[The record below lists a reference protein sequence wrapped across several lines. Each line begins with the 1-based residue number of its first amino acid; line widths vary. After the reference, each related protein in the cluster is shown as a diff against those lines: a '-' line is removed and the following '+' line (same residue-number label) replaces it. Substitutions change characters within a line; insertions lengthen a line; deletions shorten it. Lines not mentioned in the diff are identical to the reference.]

1 MNIHTK
7 STTPYRR
14 LILLIITLITTG
26 LVGQAQALPFTYLTR
41 LTGGYTDDVVMLDTN
56 TNTVTATIPTGQYSG
71 AVTVNHAGTRAY
83 VVNSGD
89 NTVSVINTV
98 TKAVIA
104 TLPVGEDYLREPRVL
119 TLNPN
124 DTRGY
129 VPNPGNS
136 TVSVINTVNNG
147 IVTTIP
153 VAGGKVGALALNP
166 AGTRAYVVVS
176 DMSGPEVLS
185 KVAVINTVT
194 NRVVAT
200 IAINGAAEGIVLHPN
215 GTRAYVPYNGDT
227 YYDNY
232 VAVINTASNSVIA
245 NIHIN
250 VLGPVSG
257 FIKINPA
264 GTRLYGVIG
273 YSDVTPTH
281 IYVVNTINNS
291 FVTAKNFGF
300 GNMGDFILNAAG
312 TRAYLTLD
320 DWNSICGSQLIVFN
334 TASNTGFSLSANAD
348 LASMALHPL
357 DTRLYIAHFNYDYCP
372 STDRGLVLFNT
383 ANNTFGDTVSLGF
396 APGSITM
403 GPPTNLRFSN
413 AVYGVNEGAG
423 RAVITVRRIGGAV
436 GATSVQY
443 NTANGSAVT
452 PGDYTAK
459 SGTLTWAN
467 GDTAPKTFTVPI
479 VNDTAREPNE
489 TVRLIL
495 SAPTGG
501 ATLGSPAQ
509 ATLTIINND

>member
-166 AGTRAYVVVS
+166 A
-176 DMSGPEVLS
+176 
-185 KVAVINTVT
+185 
-194 NRVVAT
+194 
-200 IAINGAAEGIVLHPN
+200 